1 MHPAMNAVGHARD
14 EAGHSIVEVMVAI
27 VVLVVAII
35 PVAGMLDAAL
45 RATDAGGDYDDAR
58 TCAGRRLEEAKSLP
72 YDAVSAGLPDGTCEA
87 SGFGYAFDEEPV
99 GTDLT
104 PAGTDEG
111 LSLVTVTVSWDDG
124 SYSLTGV
131 VSEW

>member
-14 EAGHSIVEVMVAI
+14 ESGHSIVEVMVAI

-35 PVAGMLDAAL
+35 PAAGMLDAAL
-45 RATDAGGDYDDAR
+45 RATAASGDYDDAR
-58 TCAGRRLEEAKSLP
+58 TCAGQRLEEIKSLP
-72 YDAVSAGLPDGTCEA
+72 YDAMSAGLPDGICGV

-99 GTDLT
+99 GTDLA
-104 PAGTDEG
+104 PAGTGEG
-111 LSLVTVTVSWDDG
+111 LTRVTVTVSWDDG

-131 VSEW
+131 VSKW